1 MTAEAITCCR
11 ESTGS
16 MMSICSNLQQT
27 VSIKEAK
34 TIAKPTV
41 DFSNGLQNEIIT
53 NVSVFTFP
61 VNCTSTQHTEEETC
75 VRMHEQTEVVNDN

>member
-1 MTAEAITCCR
+1 MTAAAIARCR

-34 TIAKPTV
+34 TVAKPTV
-41 DFSNGLQNEIIT
+41 DFSNGLQNKIIT
-53 NVSVFTFP
+53 NVSVFTFE